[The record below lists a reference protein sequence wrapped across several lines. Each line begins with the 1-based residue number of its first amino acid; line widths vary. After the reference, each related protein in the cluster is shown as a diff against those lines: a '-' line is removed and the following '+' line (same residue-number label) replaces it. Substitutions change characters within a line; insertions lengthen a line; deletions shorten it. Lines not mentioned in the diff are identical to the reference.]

1 MNRVLRLYL
10 ERVLPSRHGM
20 NMFLSS
26 RGADTHPRRAVPRKK
41 LSSRGAKTWVNRI
54 RFSLLAIK
62 ALRKEFLKSDIDI
75 ATDAKRPKAQAG
87 RHIHFHVAPMELSSF
102 VIL

>member
-26 RGADTHPRRAVPRKK
+26 RGADTHPRRAVPWKK

-62 ALRKEFLKSDIDI
+62 ALRKEFLKSDIVV
-75 ATDAKRPKAQAG
+75 ATAPNRRKAPAG
-87 RHIHFHVAPMELSSF
+87 RHIRGRVAPMELRVS
-102 VIL
+102 